1 MIILNVT
8 GLSSSQNC
16 KIWKLGILGKH
27 EQKINE
33 IKQHPTKPQ
42 VLQQRSILGPSLSV
56 HDSWSMD
63 HSYGSYLCTINHL
76 FSQTEFPQFI
86 QEFRR
91 LR

>member
-33 IKQHPTKPQ
+33 IKEHPTKPQ

-63 HSYGSYLCTINHL
+63 HSYGSPYALSTT
-76 FSQTEFPQFI
+76 SFPKQSSHNS
-86 QEFRR
+86 FRNSGD
-91 LR
+91 